1 MPNYNSVVLVLL
13 FIAGALVV
21 VVAVGEEAADVYL
34 LRVQGYNSCEGV
46 VNISGYKLNF

>member
-13 FIAGALVV
+13 FITGALAV
-21 VVAVGEEAADVYL
+21 VVAVDVYL